1 MRKQTCA
8 SLPRR
13 PPQPTRDTTP
23 IRAIAFGS
31 RSPKKAPPYRSA
43 ETPRLFSGCPAGLG
57 RAMTTQSPLTRLIPM
72 LTRRARRLT
81 RSHSAA
87 DDLVQETLLRLI
99 QRARRGGPIDDL
111 PAYAMRTL
119 TNQAR
124 MSWRRASETEE
135 LEEDHATVQP
145 EAPMRLDCA
154 DALRVIETLPRDQA
168 DLMRLVA
175 GGESSPARLAKL
187 TGVPQGTVMSRLSRA
202 RARLRQELEGELD

>member
-1 MRKQTCA
+1 
-8 SLPRR
+8 
-13 PPQPTRDTTP
+13 
-23 IRAIAFGS
+23 
-31 RSPKKAPPYRSA
+31 
-43 ETPRLFSGCPAGLG
+43 
-57 RAMTTQSPLTRLIPM
+57 MTTHSPLTRLIPM
-72 LTRRARRLT
+72 LTRHSRRLT

-202 RARLRQELEGELD
+202 RARLRRELEGELD

>member
-1 MRKQTCA
+1 MGAMTLGEATRKK
-8 SLPRR
+8 PRL
-13 PPQPTRDTTP
+13 
-23 IRAIAFGS
+23 A
-31 RSPKKAPPYRSA
+31 RSA
-43 ETPRLFSGCPAGLG
+43 KTPRLFRVRVAGLG
-57 RAMTTQSPLTRLIPM
+57 RTMTTQTPLTRLIPM

-99 QRARRGGPIDDL
+99 QRARRGGEIDDL

-124 MSWRRASETEE
+124 MSWRRAAETEE
-135 LEEDHATVQP
+135 LEEDHATVAP

-175 GGESSPARLAKL
+175 GGESSPAQLAKL
-187 TGVPQGTVMSRLSRA
+187 TGLPQGTVMSRLARA
-202 RARLRQELEGELD
+202 RARLRQELEGELN